1 MNSSVGKTALALW
14 LFASILRLSAVLIWG
29 VPTVRG
35 IDQTEYLALAQN
47 LRLHDTFSF
56 GAPHQYGDG
65 GVLNS
70 PGPFEPTAARAPL
83 YSAMIAALW
92 WKDAPP
98 LLAICI
104 LQALLGGFTVL
115 FTYLIASRL
124 FGARPALI
132 TGLIMSL
139 APLSVFSVTT
149 ILAEALF
156 CFLLT
161 LHIWLWDRQRA
172 FASGLAMGA
181 AILTRAILVP
191 PLALIALAALFLKFN
206 RRTHALI
213 LAGAFVAVVPWTIRN
228 ALTQHAFI
236 PVASAGWGVNLLL
249 GTRDVPYGA
258 GNPHMIYIKDETFM
272 GIIKTAPTETIAEA
286 LMFREGLQRIE
297 NDPLHWLLLRIKQ
310 YPRLFFEGPAYLIK
324 VIPLPALLIRY
335 SYLLGNAAFVG
346 LALVG
351 LWMARTRWR
360 EIYHV
365 VLYPAILGATCFVG
379 VVEERY
385 SLPMI
390 PMMAVFAGL
399 ALANLTRRK
408 ALA

>member
-1 MNSSVGKTALALW
+1 VSSSGGKTALALW
-14 LFASILRLSAVLIWG
+14 LFASILRLAAVLIWD

-47 LRLHDTFSF
+47 LRLHGTFSF
-56 GAPHQYGDG
+56 GAPHRYADG
-65 GVLNS
+65 GILNS
-70 PGPFEPTAARAPL
+70 PGPYEPTAARPPL
-83 YSAMIAALW
+83 YPVMIAALW
-92 WKDAPP
+92 WKEAPP

-104 LQALLGGFTVL
+104 VQALLGGFVVL
-115 FTYLIASRL
+115 FTYLIAQRL
-124 FGARPALI
+124 FGARAALI
-132 TGLIMSL
+132 TGLIMSF
-139 APLSVFSVTT
+139 APISVLSVTN

-161 LHIWLWDRQRA
+161 LHIWLWDRKRD

-191 PLALIALAALFLKFN
+191 PLALIALAALFLRFN

-213 LAGAFVAVVPWTIRN
+213 FAGALVMVAPWTIRN

-258 GNPHMIYIKDETFM
+258 GNPHFIYAKDETFI
-272 GIIKTAPTETIAEA
+272 GIMKTAPTETIAES
-286 LMFREGLQRIE
+286 LMFRAGLQRIA
-297 NDPLHWLLLRIKQ
+297 NDPLHWLLLRIEQ
-310 YPRLFFEGPAYLIK
+310 YPRLFFEGPAWLIK
-324 VIPLPALLIRY
+324 VVPLPPLLIRY
-335 SYLLGNAAFVG
+335 AYLLGTAAFVG
-346 LALVG
+346 LSLIG

-360 EIYHV
+360 EMYHV
-365 VLYPAILGATCFVG
+365 ALYPAVLGATYFVG

-390 PMMAVFAGL
+390 PMMAVFAGF

-408 ALA
+408 APA